1 MSLQVKSF
9 SFREVKHWL
18 QPWRLFARLT
28 IAGKMFA
35 GYGVL
40 AVLTFSVVVY
50 VLVSLFRINS
60 LNRTI
65 VHVDIPVQIAA
76 DKMSD
81 ALLTQNVYEKRY
93 LILRRKDFRHLFWE
107 RAKEFDTLLEE
118 LKQLPED
125 VSLPLAKIDSLHAQY
140 GDLFLEMVRLVQAGR
155 GAAAEALSNGPMREA
170 VERMLELL
178 RDITPRSKAAQDARM
193 KRISETSSSAIRTT
207 VLLCIVSIAVGA
219 LAGLLVTAYIS
230 LSLRKLKAV
239 TSRIAEGNFE
249 NGLHTTGEDELG
261 ELARAFDAM
270 GKRLKRMEEM
280 YLDASPLTRLPGGIA
295 IEREVQRRIDRHEP
309 LAFCVMDLDNFKAFN
324 DRYGY
329 AHGNVVIKDAAK
341 IVEQAS
347 RTHGAAEDFV
357 GHVGGDDFVVVTTP
371 DRMNG
376 LCDEIIKQF
385 DLRVPQ
391 FYSAGDREKGYIF
404 GKTRQGVEM
413 KFPLMTISIA
423 IVTNLHRTLSS
434 PLEASETAAEL
445 KDYAKTFNRSL
456 YVIDKRRA

>member
-1 MSLQVKSF
+1 
-9 SFREVKHWL
+9 
-18 QPWRLFARLT
+18 
-28 IAGKMFA
+28 
-35 GYGVL
+35 
-40 AVLTFSVVVY
+40 
-50 VLVSLFRINS
+50 
-60 LNRTI
+60 
-65 VHVDIPVQIAA
+65 
-76 DKMSD
+76 
-81 ALLTQNVYEKRY
+81 
-93 LILRRKDFRHLFWE
+93 
-107 RAKEFDTLLEE
+107 
-118 LKQLPED
+118 
-125 VSLPLAKIDSLHAQY
+125 
-140 GDLFLEMVRLVQAGR
+140 
-155 GAAAEALSNGPMREA
+155 
-170 VERMLELL
+170 
-178 RDITPRSKAAQDARM
+178 M

-295 IEREVQRRIDRHEP
+295 IEREVQRRLDRRAP

-329 AHGNVVIKDAAK
+329 AHGNGVIKEAAK

-391 FYSAGDREKGYIF
+391 FYNDEDRDKGYIF

>member
-1 MSLQVKSF
+1 MSRQVMSF
-9 SFREVKHWL
+9 SFREVKRWL
-18 QPWRLFARLT
+18 PPSRLFAKLT
-28 IAGKMFA
+28 ITGKMFA

-40 AVLTFSVVVY
+40 ALLTFSVVVY

-65 VHVDIPVQIAA
+65 VHVDVPVQIAV

-81 ALLTQNVYEKRY
+81 ALLTQNVFEKRY
-93 LILRRKDFRHLFWE
+93 LILRRKDLRHLFWE

-118 LKQLPED
+118 LKQLPGD
-125 VSLPLAKIDSLHAQY
+125 FPLPLAKLDNLHSQY
-140 GDLFLEMVRLVQAGR
+140 GDHFLELVKHVQAGE

-170 VERMLELL
+170 VERMLDLL

-193 KRISETSSSAIRTT
+193 RKISETSSSAIRTT

-230 LSLRKLKAV
+230 LSLRRLKAV
-239 TSRIAEGNFE
+239 TGRIAEGNFE
-249 NGLHTTGEDELG
+249 NGLQTTGEDELG
-261 ELARAFDAM
+261 DLARSFDAM
-270 GKRLKRMEEM
+270 GRRL
-280 YLDASPLTRLPGGIA
+280 DSHA
-295 IEREVQRRIDRHEP
+295 P

-329 AHGNVVIKDAAK
+329 AHGNVVIKDTAK

-385 DLRVPQ
+385 DGRVPQ
-391 FYSAGDREKGYIF
+391 FYNDEDRGKGYIF